1 MKFLNSIRGMTAR
14 LLRFFFKFL
23 KNNGALVALII
34 LFIINAL
41 WQKGVFLDPQNL
53 RNILSQNA
61 TTGIIAI
68 GMTLVIIGGG
78 IDLSVG
84 SMMGLLGVLS
94 LLGMNK
100 ATSDPTQTAIA
111 VVVGLGAGAFLGAM
125 NGIVITWGKIAPFV
139 ATLAGLAGFRSIAL
153 GLTNAGQTLANSK
166 TLFPS
171 LAQGGVPIPGAQ
183 LGNGSPL
190 LLQWP
195 TFIFF
200 GIAAVGS
207 WILNRSIYGRRLIAV
222 GANETAAIYS
232 GIKTNQIKVIAY
244 TFLGLCTGVAAVCQ
258 TARLASV
265 SSSSLGLYIELD
277 AIAAVVIGGTSLNG
291 GKGQV
296 WSTVIG
302 VLILGIV
309 NNMLIT
315 ANIDSNWQGCFKGV
329 IILLAVL
336 IQRGQKSTS

>member
-1 MKFLNSIRGMTAR
+1 MKFLKA
-14 LLRFFFKFL
+14 
-23 KNNGALVALII
+23 NGALVALIV
-34 LFIINAL
+34 LFVINAL
-41 WQKGVFLDPQNL
+41 WQKSIFLDPQNL

-61 TTGIIAI
+61 TTGIIAV

-84 SMMGLLGVLS
+84 SMMGLLGVLC

-100 ATSDPTQTAIA
+100 ATTDPAQTGIA
-111 VVVGLGAGAFLGAM
+111 LLVGVGAGALFGAL
-125 NGIVITWGKIAPFV
+125 NGLIITWGRIAPFV
-139 ATLAGLAGFRSIAL
+139 ATLAGLAAFRSVAL

-171 LAQGGVPIPGAQ
+171 LAQGGLPIPGAQ
-183 LGNGSPL
+183 LGNGAPL
-190 LLQWP
+190 LVQWP
-195 TFIFF
+195 TFIFI
-200 GIAAVGS
+200 GMAAVGS

-222 GANETAAIYS
+222 GANETAAVYS
-232 GIKTNQIKVIAY
+232 GIKTNQIKIVAY
-244 TFLGLCTGVAAVCQ
+244 TFLGLCTGIAAVCQ
-258 TARLASV
+258 AARLASV

-296 WSTVIG
+296 WSTVLG